1 MEKILDLV
9 ITQFL
14 SQLSSRWISFERSE
28 PFICDIDLH
37 CLSKAEWAAF
47 MKSRLQSGQCKP
59 SWVASF
65 SRHFM
70 GHEGYI
76 ADEIIHHL
84 RLVKSYNAEFITYHS
99 KYYPRLLKHI
109 DDPPAALTCL
119 GNLEILSNNLNTAMV
134 GSRKACIQAKKEGF
148 LLAQSLALLGHTIV
162 SGGALGIDTAA
173 HLGAISYKAPM
184 RPSTIGV
191 MAGGLGQLYPKSNL
205 ELFDDIRRNGGL
217 LISEKL
223 WHHSP
228 RPMDFPIRN
237 RIISGLCETT
247 LLMQSAKASGSMV
260 TADLALRQGRDVYVY
275 LPNHFDQDYSGNLYL
290 VENGSPFFNS
300 HKDYLNHH
308 VY

>member
-14 SQLSSRWISFERSE
+14 SQLCSRWISFERSE

-37 CLSKAEWAAF
+37 CLSKAEWTGF
-47 MKSRLQSGQCKP
+47 MKARIQSDEYKP
-59 SWVASF
+59 SWVAAF

-84 RLVKSYNAEFITYHS
+84 RLAQSYNAEFITYHS
-99 KYYPRLLKHI
+99 KHYPRLLKHI
-109 DDPPAALTCL
+109 GDPPAALTCL
-119 GNLEILSNNLNTAMV
+119 GRLDILSNNLNTAIV
-134 GSRKACIQAKKEGF
+134 GSRKACTQAKKESF
-148 LLAQSLALLGHTIV
+148 LIAQSLGLLGHTIV

-173 HLGAISYKAPM
+173 HMGAISYHAPIK
-184 RPSTIGV
+184 PSTIGV
-191 MAGGLGQLYPKSNL
+191 MAGGLGQLYPKSNFD
-205 ELFDDIRRNGGL
+205 LFDDIRRNGGL

-228 RPMDFPIRN
+228 RPIDFPIRN

-247 LLMQSAKASGSMV
+247 LVMQSAKASGSMV
-260 TADLALRQGRDVYVY
+260 TADLALRQGRDVCVY

-290 VENGSPFFNS
+290 IENGSPFFNS
-300 HKDYLNHH
+300 NKDYLNHH